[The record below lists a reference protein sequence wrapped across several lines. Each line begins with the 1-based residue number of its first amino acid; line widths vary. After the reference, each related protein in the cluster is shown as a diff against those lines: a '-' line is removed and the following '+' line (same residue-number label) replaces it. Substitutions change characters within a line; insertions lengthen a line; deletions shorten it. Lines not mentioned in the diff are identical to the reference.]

1 MNRLRR
7 VMRSGQLH
15 DAVSPMGGSPVASPT
30 HHVAITSDHFSNF
43 DPPILAKVDI
53 NTFTHGAQFTGNLA
67 PWNIS
72 LGSIA
77 IAANY
82 FKNEPRRVTVVLPP
96 CPGYHEG
103 FTLKSRRPHWNP
115 EHAVYELDFG
125 GRINRD
131 SVKNFQLEHNGEVVS
146 DTGAPSV

>member
-1 MNRLRR
+1 MNRLQR
-7 VMRSGQLH
+7 MMGSGQLH
-15 DAVSPMGGSPVASPT
+15 DAGSPMGGSPVASPT
-30 HHVAITSDHFSNF
+30 HHVTITSDHFSNF

-67 PWNIS
+67 PWNVS

-96 CPGYHEG
+96 SLGYHKG
-103 FTLKSRRPHWNP
+103 FALKSRRPHWNP

-125 GRINRD
+125 GHINRD